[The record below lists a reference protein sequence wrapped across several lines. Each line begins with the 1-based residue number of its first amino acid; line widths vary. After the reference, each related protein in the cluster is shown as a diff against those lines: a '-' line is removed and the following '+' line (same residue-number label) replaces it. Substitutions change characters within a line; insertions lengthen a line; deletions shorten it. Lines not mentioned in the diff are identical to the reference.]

1 MHLAIRAYV
10 LVLLTAVL
18 AIAGI
23 WSTQR
28 GYADLW
34 RIPAGLLLLGLTLEG
49 LFMRRAPIEARL
61 AIAPRAFLGRPQP
74 AAYVF
79 ANRSARALEVE
90 YAPATPAGF
99 EALPELR
106 RVRTPAHGVTE
117 DAVTLLPVR
126 LGPQHWPRVPAR
138 VLGPLALAWW
148 SAALQPAERMV
159 VAPDALRTASR
170 TRGFSGGAR
179 PRRIAGAGAELHQLR
194 DYVRG
199 DPLTRIDWKATAR
212 TGTLITREFSEDQH
226 LDVLVAIDA
235 GRFSRVRAGRLD
247 RLGLYAN
254 VAARLAEIVTHY
266 DDRIGLV
273 VYADRPLASC
283 APARGLPAVTRLRR
297 TLEELSVQP
306 AESDPTAA
314 AVAIRALLAHR
325 GLIVLLTD
333 LDDSNVASQLA
344 RAVRLLAPP
353 HLVVVAGAQSGEI
366 RALTAREA
374 RAWQDPW
381 IALAAAE
388 HQARVAAQQRL
399 LQRLG
404 APVVAAAPE
413 HLEDAVFAC
422 YEALRRS
429 RRV

>member
-1 MHLAIRAYV
+1 MHLAARAYL
-10 LVLLTAVL
+10 LVLLAAVL

-23 WSTQR
+23 WSGTQ
-28 GYADLW
+28 GHAGLW

-49 LFMRRAPIEARL
+49 LFMRRAPLEVRL
-61 AIAPRAFLGRPQP
+61 VTAPRALLGRPQP
-74 AAYVF
+74 AAFVF
-79 ANRSARALEVE
+79 ANRCARSLAVQ
-90 YAPATPAGF
+90 YVPATPPGF
-99 EALPELR
+99 EPLPQLR
-106 RVRTPAHGVTE
+106 RVLAPAHGTAR
-117 DAVTLLPVR
+117 DALTLLPVR
-126 LGPQHWPRVPAR
+126 LGPQAWPTLPAR

-148 SAALQPAERMV
+148 GCPLEPAQRLL
-159 VAPDALRTASR
+159 VAPDALSARVPA
-170 TRGFSGGAR
+170 RGLAGGAR
-179 PRRIAGAGAELHQLR
+179 PRRMAGAGAELHQLR
-194 DYVRG
+194 GYARG

-212 TGTLITREFSEDQH
+212 AGTLITREFSEDQH

-235 GRFSRVRAGRLD
+235 GRFSRVRAGNLD
-247 RLGLYAN
+247 RFGCYAN
-254 VAARLAEIVTHY
+254 LAARFAEIVTRC

-314 AVAIRALLAHR
+314 AVTIRGLLKHR
-325 GLIVLLTD
+325 ALIVLLTD
-333 LDDSNVASQLA
+333 LDDANVATQLA
-344 RAVRLLAPP
+344 RAVRLLSPP
-353 HLVVVAGAQSGEI
+353 HLVVVAGMHGGEI
-366 RALTAREA
+366 SALAQREA
-374 RAWQDPW
+374 RSWQDPW

-388 HQARVAAQQRL
+388 SEARTAAQRRL

-404 APVVAAAPE
+404 APVVAAASE
-413 HLEDAVFAC
+413 QLEPAVFAE